1 MSTLWVYP
9 GQGVQKPNMLHDLP
23 QNDVTQRYL
32 DRASQ
37 ALGQDVL
44 TLDMPEALQSTRAVQ
59 LCLLI

>member
-23 QNDVTQRYL
+23 QNDVTRHYL

-44 TLDMPEALQSTRAVQ
+44 TRIRQRPPIELEPCNCVY
-59 LCLLI
+59 